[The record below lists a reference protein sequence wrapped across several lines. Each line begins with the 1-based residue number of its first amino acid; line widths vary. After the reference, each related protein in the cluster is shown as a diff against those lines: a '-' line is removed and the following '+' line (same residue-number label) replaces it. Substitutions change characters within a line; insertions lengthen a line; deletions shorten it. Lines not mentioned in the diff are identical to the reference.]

1 MTRAANIP
9 ARPGP
14 TKLKPGWAM
23 TPDQHDLFWRVWA
36 SACRGQGW
44 TALPAAEQN
53 AKRREVLSALGFSSA
68 KHIDTRQGFDD
79 VKQRLE
85 ALAGKV
91 HNERADAGARR
102 RILSR
107 IGQSIAEL
115 DQAGYPPRS
124 IETIL
129 PVRFKVIKG
138 VRTLPDLDT
147 PELVNLSRTLSAR
160 LASWKQWECLV
171 NALRSILF
179 RLALCKSRPSPIS
192 QAAPCSAAGMAPAIA
207 MQTFC
212 SPTAEPLPRPV
223 ADLFFVGG

>member
-1 MTRAANIP
+1 MNRAAN
-9 ARPGP
+9 
-14 TKLKPGWAM
+14 LKPGWQM
-23 TPDQHDLFWRVWA
+23 TPDQHDLFWRLWA

-44 TALPAAEQN
+44 NALPAAEQN
-53 AKRREVLSALGFSSA
+53 AKRREVLSALGFASA
-68 KHIDTRQGFDD
+68 KDIDTRQGFDD

-85 ALAGKV
+85 ALAGKI
-91 HNERADAGARR
+91 HNERPDAGQRR

-107 IGQSIAEL
+107 IGQAIAEL

-129 PVRFKVIKG
+129 RIRFKVIKG

-160 LASWKQWECLV
+160 LSSWKQWQCLI

-179 RLALCKSRPSPIS
+179 RLALCQSRPSPIG
-192 QAAPCSAAGMAPAIA
+192 QPAPSSAASMAHASA
-207 MQTFC
+207 MQRLC
-212 SPTAEPLPRPV
+212 SPIAEPLPHPT
-223 ADLFFVGG
+223 AALFFQGT